1 MRTCVFAGTF
11 DPVTTGHEDMINR
24 CVKMYDKI
32 VIAVGVNNE
41 KKPFFSTEERVAIL
55 KKAFEGNDK
64 IEVVAFEGL
73 LIDFMKSRGIKINV
87 RGLRNERDYTYE
99 TEMACYNE
107 DFYPEL
113 ITVYLPTPKRL
124 SYVSSSA
131 VRKIIAIGADVS
143 GYIPRKAVALVNE
156 FIASKKNGKQHS

>member
-1 MRTCVFAGTF
+1 MKTCVFAGTF
-11 DPVTTGHEDMINR
+11 DPVTTGHEDMIKR
-24 CVKMYDKI
+24 CAKLYDKVVVAI
-32 VIAVGVNNE
+32 GKNGE
-41 KKPFFSTEERVAIL
+41 KKPYFTTEERVAIL
-55 KKAFEGNDK
+55 KKAFENDNK
-64 IEVVAFEGL
+64 VEVATFDGM
-73 LIDFMKSRGIKINV
+73 LIDFMKERGIKINV
-87 RGLRNERDYTYE
+87 RGLRNESDYTYE

-143 GYIPRKAVALVNE
+143 GYVPKLAVPLVNQI
-156 FIASKKNGKQHS
+156 IASKKQGK

>member
-11 DPVTTGHEDMINR
+11 DPVTTGHEDMIKR
-24 CVKMYDKI
+24 CAKMYDKV
-32 VIAVGVNNE
+32 VIAVGVNGE
-41 KKPFFSTEERVAIL
+41 KQPYFTTEERVEIL
-55 KKAFEGNDK
+55 KKAFEGNPK
-64 IEVVAFEGL
+64 IEVEAFDGL
-73 LIDFMKSRGIKINV
+73 LIDFMKERGIKINV

-113 ITVYLPTPKRL
+113 ITVYIPTPKRL

-131 VRKIIAIGADVS
+131 VRKIIGIGADIS
-143 GYIPRKAVALVNE
+143 EYIPKNAVE
-156 FIASKKNGKQHS
+156 ITKRFIELKKKTK

>member
-1 MRTCVFAGTF
+1 MKTCVFAGTF

-24 CVKMYDKI
+24 CAKLYDKVVVAI
-32 VIAVGVNNE
+32 GKNGA
-41 KKPFFSTEERVAIL
+41 KQPYFTTEERVEIL
-55 KKAFEGNDK
+55 KKAFENNEK
-64 IEVVAFEGL
+64 VEVATFDGM
-73 LIDFMKSRGIKINV
+73 LIDFMKERGIKINV
-87 RGLRNERDYTYE
+87 RGLRNESDYTYE

-143 GYIPRKAVALVNE
+143 GYIPKNAVPLVNE
-156 FIASKKNGKQHS
+156 IIELKKKIK

>member
-24 CVKMYDKI
+24 CAKMYDKV
-32 VIAVGVNNE
+32 VIAVGVNGE
-41 KKPFFSTEERVAIL
+41 KEPYFTMAERVAIL
-55 KKAFEGNDK
+55 EKAFEGNPK
-64 IEVVAFEGL
+64 IEVATFDGL

-131 VRKIIAIGADVS
+131 VRKIIGIGADIS
-143 GYIPRKAVALVNE
+143 GYVPENAVALVNE
-156 FIASKKNGKQHS
+156 YISLKKKGK

>member
-24 CVKMYDKI
+24 SAKMFDK
-32 VIAVGVNNE
+32 VVVAVGVNGE
-41 KKPFFSTEERVAIL
+41 KEPYFTTDERVAIL
-55 KKAFEGNDK
+55 KKSFEDNPK
-64 IEVVAFEGL
+64 IEVATFDGL
-73 LIDFMKSRGIKINV
+73 LIDFMKERGISINV

-107 DFYPEL
+107 DFYPGL
-113 ITVYLPTPKRL
+113 ITVYIPTPQKL

-131 VRKIIAIGADVS
+131 VRKIIAIGADISEYVPRNAVS
-143 GYIPRKAVALVNE
+143 LVNS
-156 FIASKKNGKQHS
+156 IISKKKGK

>member
-24 CVKMYDKI
+24 CAKMYDKV
-32 VIAVGVNNE
+32 VIAVGVNGE
-41 KKPFFSTEERVAIL
+41 KQPFFTTEERVAIL
-55 KKAFEGNDK
+55 KKAFENNPK
-64 IEVVAFEGL
+64 IQVEAFDGL
-73 LIDFMKSRGIKINV
+73 LIDFMKARNIKINV

-143 GYIPRKAVALVNE
+143 GYVPANAVSLVNE
-156 FIASKKNGKQHS
+156 FIALKKSAK